1 MFLSGPLS
9 AFSTLALKL
18 AGQAVK
24 GFKDNVNHYNKTEQS
39 GAPFSVFK
47 KAAKIRYRLGKDRR
61 YKRMSANGSTGSFK
75 RRPSP

>member
-1 MFLSGPLS
+1 M
-9 AFSTLALKL
+9 ALKL
-18 AGQAVK
+18 VGQAVK
-24 GFKDNVNHYNKTEQS
+24 GFKDNVNHYNETEQG

-61 YKRMSANGSTGSFK
+61 YKRMGAKGSTGSFN